1 MPQVKLIVV
10 SDDGQTSGI
19 LDLLKDEL
27 RGNMPLDQLVE
38 IIRKPILKLVK
49 LDVEPRVSNA
59 GRAGGG

>member
-10 SDDGQTSGI
+10 SDDGQTSAI

-27 RGNMPLDQLVE
+27 RGNMPLDQFVE

-59 GRAGGG
+59 GSARA